1 MARIAMAQ
9 MKMCS
14 CIEKNLEKTI
24 SFMEQAKKQGADLI
38 FFPELQLS
46 PFFPQFEKGDASKW
60 LLEEDHPAIR
70 ELCGECRRLQIYA
83 SPNVYLKQGEY
94 GYDASFMIAPDGSI
108 AGISK
113 MVHIA
118 QAKQF
123 YEKDYYTPSDT
134 GFRVYDTAFGKV
146 GIVICFD
153 RHLPESIRTCAMKG
167 ADLILIPTA
176 NTAAEP
182 MELFEWEIRV
192 QAMQNRVFAA
202 MCNRVG
208 QEAEMLFAGESLI
221 AGPDGGLIAK
231 ADRTEQLV
239 IADVD
244 FRQRESARN
253 SCDYLN
259 LLRPEFYT

>member
-9 MKMCS
+9 MQMCS
-14 CIEKNLEKTI
+14 CMEKNLKKTI
-24 SFMEQAKKQGADLI
+24 TFMEQAQIKGADLI
-38 FFPELQLS
+38 FFPEIQLS
-46 PFFPQFEKGDASKW
+46 PFFPQFEKEDASRW
-60 LLEEDHPAIR
+60 LFEEDHPAIR
-70 ELCGECRRLQIYA
+70 EICSACRRLRIYA
-83 SPNVYLKQGEY
+83 SPNIYLKQGENRF
-94 GYDASFMIAPDGSI
+94 DASFLIAPDGSI

-123 YEKDYYTPSDT
+123 YEQDYYTPSDT
-134 GFRVYDTAFGKV
+134 GFHVYDTALGKI

-153 RHLPESIRTCAMKG
+153 RHLPESIRTCAKQG

-176 NTAAEP
+176 NTASEP

-221 AGPDGGLIAK
+221 AGPDGGLIVK

-244 FRQRESARN
+244 FRQREQARN
-253 SCDYLN
+253 GCDYLK
-259 LLRPEFYT
+259 LLRPEYYK

>member
-1 MARIAMAQ
+1 MVRIAMAQ
-9 MKMCS
+9 MQMYGCM
-14 CIEKNLEKTI
+14 EKNLAKTI
-24 SFMEQAKKQGADLI
+24 SFMEQAKKQRADLI
-38 FFPELQLS
+38 FFPEIQLS
-46 PFFPQFEKGDASKW
+46 PFFPQFEKGDASRW
-60 LLEEDHPAIR
+60 LLEDGHPAIR
-70 ELCGECRRLQIYA
+70 EICEVCKRLQIYA
-83 SPNVYLKQGEY
+83 SPNVYLKQGENRF
-94 GYDASFMIAPDGSI
+94 DASLMIAPDGSI

-118 QAKQF
+118 QARQF
-123 YEKDYYTPSDT
+123 YEMDYYTPSDT
-134 GFRVYDTAFGKV
+134 GFHVYDTTFGKI

-153 RHLPESIRTCAMKG
+153 RHLPESIRICAKQG

-182 MELFEWEIRV
+182 MEMFEWEIRV

-221 AGPDGGLIAK
+221 AGPDGGLIVK

-244 FRQRESARN
+244 FRQRERAR
-253 SCDYLN
+253 SGCDYIK
-259 LLRPEFYT
+259 LLRPECYQ